1 MLTQQLVMTPQL
13 QQAIKLL
20 QLSRLELASMIQ
32 QEMEENPAL
41 DEVISE
47 TPAEIEPS
55 DDPPE
60 DSKEDESLK
69 EVTIEEKVGDDID
82 WESYINEY
90 NSTGKTYT
98 ERDVQE
104 APNYEAFTSAKETL
118 GDHLQW
124 QLLMHGLTDEEQQI
138 GSLIIGNLDI
148 DGYLRTSVE
157 EIAIAGVKDITATD
171 AEDIAVADIGDTTV
185 TDIEDTTVTDLEDT
199 TVTDLEDITV
209 TDVEGVAATDFKD
222 SIKTDIEGIRTTGV
236 QDTVETAPFSIESV
250 EKVLKIMQNFDPPG
264 VCARDLTETLIIQI
278 KQLGIKDPVLEGI
291 ITDHIK
297 NLENKNYKKIAA
309 ALGITIN
316 KVISAVNII
325 KYLEPKPGR
334 LFTTEEP
341 HYIIPDIHV
350 YKDGDDFK
358 IVMNDD
364 GLPKLKINRLYRE
377 AVSNGKTL
385 SKDTKSYLNEKM
397 QSASWLIKSIHQ
409 RQKTIYSVME
419 SIIKFQREFF
429 EKGITYLKPMILKD
443 VAEDIEMHE
452 STISRVTTNKYTYTP
467 QGLFELKYFFN
478 SSIQRTNGDAMASE
492 SVKERIKLLI
502 DREDPK
508 NPLSD
513 NSITELL
520 AKANIKIARRTV
532 AKYREMIHILPS
544 SKRKQF

>member
-1 MLTQQLVMTPQL
+1 MSLSLGLQQNLMLTQQLVMTPQL

-171 AEDIAVADIGDTTV
+171 
-185 TDIEDTTVTDLEDT
+185 IEDTTLTDIKDIT
-199 TVTDLEDITV
+199 ATDLEDITV
-209 TDVEGVAATDFKD
+209 TDVEGVAVTDFKD
-222 SIKTDIEGIRTTGV
+222 SIKTDLEGIRTTGV
-236 QDTVETAPFSIESV
+236 QDTVETAHFSIESV

-264 VCARDLTETLIIQI
+264 VCARDLTETLVIQI
-278 KQLGIKDPVLEGI
+278 KQLGIKDPVLENI

-309 ALGITIN
+309 ALGIKIN

-334 LFTTEEP
+334 LFTTEES

-377 AVSNGKTL
+377 AVSNGKEL

-492 SVKERIKLLI
+492 SVKERIRLLI
-502 DREDPK
+502 GREDPK